1 MIGFMDTFKA
11 MIGLR
16 HLASLPTVL
25 VLIHPVSLT
34 TPRKVASHLQPM
46 ILTRLTRLTL
56 HIPQYQ
62 TILNPTRL
70 LIRVPPTLGPRFAL
84 VLVLLSSTPDDN
96 HHHHHHPALR
106 FTRHLNHPITPPMT
120 KHLPHT
126 PTPGPHHLVVL
137 SLHDQKVSSQPQIY
151 TLYLALPGMPQRLKL
166 GKLIEL

>member
-1 MIGFMDTFKA
+1 MDTFKA
-11 MIGLR
+11 ILGLR
-16 HLASLPTVL
+16 HLASLPTIF
-25 VLIHPVSLT
+25 VLIHLVSLT
-34 TPRKVASHLQPM
+34 TLRKAASHHQPM
-46 ILTRLTRLTL
+46 ILTRRTRLTF

-106 FTRHLNHPITPPMT
+106 STRRLNHSITPPVT
-120 KHLPHT
+120 EHLPRI
-126 PTPGPHHLVVL
+126 PTPDPHHLVVL
-137 SLHDQKVSSQPQIY
+137 SLHDQKASSQPQIY
-151 TLYLALPGMPQRLKL
+151 TLYSVLHETLQRLKL